1 MNRLLVI
8 GAPLVLA
15 SATPVEAQFSFTEQT
30 DLLGEVSL
38 SGAPMAVVDM
48 NGDGRDDLE
57 GRRDGSQQAE
67 GTVQTR
73 QGSEAP
79 GDLQVQSP

>member
-1 MNRLLVI
+1 MLEVTPVNRLLVI

-38 SGAPMAVVDM
+38 RQHFSV
-48 NGDGRDDLE
+48 GDGPRHK
-57 GRRDGSQQAE
+57 
-67 GTVQTR
+67 R
-73 QGSEAP
+73 QIGMWFGMIKMGVDFLS
-79 GDLQVQSP
+79 L